1 MNMWPKISTREFT
14 CGPKYAVD
22 LRKIDEG
29 VKTFP
34 YTMEG
39 KREAIDLVDKIV
51 DREKKLGE
59 SAWIMGLA
67 ETADAAKAH
76 QLLKDSGSE
85 LTLTEYVASTL
96 PRSLPVT
103 SKGMTEVFNDYI
115 KYMKGNTDYKEKTI
129 TDAKTKVRRFIRHLS
144 DLCGN
149 PELPVSNI
157 STEDIEGF
165 LNHHDFT
172 KNTRRTYSY
181 CLVMFFKYCVK
192 QKLCLVNPTDNLDI
206 PPIHYGN
213 LELLPSPQCAEEIL
227 RVTREFT
234 PRMLISVAIKLFAGV
249 RTHHVG
255 SIERDEI
262 NLDTGYLIV
271 PEEKD
276 KNRGRCIKMEPNLLA
291 ILKKEILLRGK
302 EKDIGYWSD
311 SSWRTIQKHLDF
323 EVPKNSLRRSYVT
336 YHVAK
341 YSNIPLTSKY
351 AGHTIAT
358 LERSYLG
365 LATEEEGSLYFSY
378 T

>member
-1 MNMWPKISTREFT
+1 MNNWPKVTEREFT
-14 CGPKYAVD
+14 CGPRYVVD

-29 VKTFP
+29 VEIFP
-34 YTMEG
+34 HTIEG

-59 SAWIMGLA
+59 SAWTMGLA
-67 ETADAAKAH
+67 QTAEAAKVF
-76 QLLKDSGSE
+76 QLMEESGCK
-85 LTLTEYVASTL
+85 LTLTECFELA
-96 PRSLPVT
+96 T
-103 SKGMTEVFNDYI
+103 SSHSQIHSKKISHVLTEYI
-115 KYMKGNTDYKEKTI
+115 EHMRRDPEYKEKTVK
-129 TDAKTKVRRFIRHLS
+129 DAKTKVGSFRDYMLTCTDH
-144 DLCGN
+144 D
-149 PELPVSNI
+149 EYMVSEV
-157 STEDIEGF
+157 SSVAIEAF
-165 LNHHDFT
+165 LDHHHFV

-192 QKLCLVNPTDNLDI
+192 QKLCLVSPTDDLVI

-227 RVTREFT
+227 RVTREVA

-276 KNRGRCIKMEPNLLA
+276 KNRGRCIKMEPNLVT
-291 ILKKEILLRGK
+291 ILKREILLRGK
-302 EKDIGYWSD
+302 EKDIGYWSE

-341 YSNIPLTSKY
+341 YSNIPLTSKF

-365 LATEEEGSLYFSY
+365 LATEDEGWLYFSY